1 MNWERCFKKKKKMKM
16 VVRNHDSFCTLRLVN
31 PNFEDKISY
40 KGDRIVILELEPDG
54 KIGNPVRLYK
64 ITNIHM
70 LIL

>member
-1 MNWERCFKKKKKMKM
+1 MNWERCFKNQNGCEESWLILYSPFGKPK
-16 VVRNHDSFCTLRLVN
+16 FWGQ
-31 PNFEDKISY
+31 NFY
-40 KGDRIVILELEPDG
+40 KGGRIVILEPEPEG